1 VSGPA
6 GERPP
11 TQSRRASLGVI
22 FGVVFLDL
30 LGFGILIPQLG
41 VYAVQFK
48 ASAIEVGTLG
58 SVYSLMQ
65 FAGAPFFGRLSDR
78 VGRRPVLLITM
89 VFSFFSYVLFGFA
102 GSMLA
107 LWVSR
112 IMAGLAGANISTA
125 QAYIS
130 DITTPENRGRGMAMI
145 GIAFGLGFVLGPALG
160 GILGSWHGN
169 AAIGAVCAG
178 LTLLNL
184 VFAIFFLPESLTES
198 ARAAGKTNKGTWLQ
212 RVRTPGIGVALT
224 LGFLVTAAF
233 AQVEGTFSIFLL
245 SRFLSPDA
253 QVTAS
258 LFELSAHVDEAVL
271 KQASFRAGMLFT
283 VIGVVSIVIQGGL
296 LNRLRPMFGEVRLVR
311 GGLMIFGLG
320 VILTPL
326 APSYAWMFPAVAV
339 MALGSSLVNPS
350 MASLMSQ
357 LSPPDRQGELLG
369 TYQSMG
375 ALGRIVGPSL
385 GGIWFT
391 IFSPRMP
398 FFVAGGIL
406 WLAALL
412 ALRLNVP
419 SPKK

>member
-1 VSGPA
+1 
-6 GERPP
+6 
-11 TQSRRASLGVI
+11 
-22 FGVVFLDL
+22 VVFLDL

>member
-1 VSGPA
+1 MIP
-6 GERPP
+6 GERPSKGR
-11 TQSRRASLGVI
+11 QASLGVI

-65 FAGAPFFGRLSDR
+65 FLGAPFFGRLSDR

-89 VFSFFSYVLFGFA
+89 VFSFFSYVLFGLA

-107 LWVSR
+107 LWISR

-145 GIAFGLGFVLGPALG
+145 GIAFGLGFVLGPAVG

-169 AAIGAVCAG
+169 AAIGAVCAA
-178 LTLLNL
+178 LTLVNL
-184 VFAIFFLPESLTES
+184 IFAIFLLPESLTAE
-198 ARAAGKTNKGTWLQ
+198 ARAAGKTNKGTWLE

-253 QVTAS
+253 KVTAS

-283 VIGVVSIVIQGGL
+283 AIGVVSIIVQGGL
-296 LNRLRPMFGEVRLVR
+296 LNRLRPKFGEVRLVR
-311 GGLMIFGLG
+311 FGLLVFGLG
-320 VILTPL
+320 VVLTPL
-326 APSYAWMFPAVAV
+326 APSYAWMFPAVGLT
-339 MALGSSLVNPS
+339 ALGTSLVNPS

-357 LSPPDRQGELLG
+357 LSPADRQGELLG

-391 IFSPRMP
+391 IFSPGMP
-398 FFVAGGIL
+398 FFVAGGML

-412 ALRLNVP
+412 ALRLDVP